1 MKSGVAYAFDFL
13 KIKKLK
19 LEVFEENLRAQ
30 SLYKKY
36 CFKEVSKKSVDER
49 KVICM
54 ELLKDV
60 VK

>member
-36 CFKEVSKKSVDER
+36 GFKEVSKKSVDER

-54 ELLKDV
+54 ELVKDV